1 MWRQKES
8 LPLKRNEMSEH
19 APTYHRQNGQSRPIY
34 PDMYSAGAEIEVQY
48 RTAAEVL
55 FAAILREPHIFAAVA
70 HKVHPAWWKQTKYDK
85 AACAVFEQHYGTGKS
100 YSAYT
105 VCKPGGDVNEKDLF
119 EIQGRHA
126 DTDLNAAL
134 DFFLPIYR
142 QWVEFRASQFAQH
155 GISQNWE
162 AEQIRRAADD
172 FRRDSHAY
180 ITQAENGNEKLIE
193 WVKTKLSGNEI
204 DYKCKPSLKTL
215 IWSGQ
220 KRAYEPGEFVLVMAR
235 PAMGKTHFILDELDN
250 FSRNGARG
258 VFISMDMSKLQVQKR
273 MIGKLTG
280 INPAATWVGL
290 SDSEI
295 LAISQ
300 TTEYIDNWPVVIV
313 DDTVGLS
320 EIISI
325 IHAENY
331 KSPID
336 YICVDYIQQIKT
348 GEKRISEEK
357 EVGDVSGALKHLGKV
372 LGIPILAVCQLSRA
386 VETRGGSKRPQLSDL
401 RGSGKLEQDATVVIA
416 PYRAEYYG
424 ILEDENG
431 KSLQG
436 RGEIIFL
443 KNQNDGIFQPKVV
456 GFDGIKGWYDIE
468 QDPYE
473 YHEQGKTVPAF
484 PVTDF
489 LAARPKLDDM
499 EPIPF

>member
-1 MWRQKES
+1 
-8 LPLKRNEMSEH
+8 MSEH
-19 APTYHRQNGQSRPIY
+19 APTYTRQNGQSRPIY

-489 LAARPKLDDM
+489 LAARPKLED
-499 EPIPF
+499 EAFAVPF